1 MFVGSASIELL
12 IPQSNSLKSKRQV
25 LKTLKDRLHN
35 KFDVSVAEVDH
46 NDLWQRALIG
56 VAVVANQ
63 NNFARQVLSEVLEYI
78 QRENGVEVINYN
90 IEIL

>member
-1 MFVGSASIELL
+1 MLQLRILVPDAM
-12 IPQSNSLKSKRQV
+12 SLKDKRRAV
-25 LKTLKDRLHN
+25 KSLKDRIAHRFN
-35 KFDVSVAEVDH
+35 VSVAEVDH

-63 NNFARQVLSEVLEYI
+63 NNFARQVLSEVLEHI

-90 IEIL
+90 IEIN